1 MRAFMSRKDEYAADP
16 LRSPVSNLKPD
27 LFPSDMAWV
36 VAQSVS
42 EARAILAETEPQSG
56 ERDDSD
62 SLTVVEI
69 TNGAFVG
76 HRLLWNAERALGESL
91 SAFVNE

>member
-27 LFPSDMAWV
+27 MFAADLAWLE
-36 VAQSVS
+36 AQSLS
-42 EARAILAETEPQSG
+42 EARAILSETEPPAELLVRGYRHPGQRIAPDAIG
-56 ERDDSD
+56 RP
-62 SLTVVEI
+62 
-69 TNGAFVG
+69 AFEA
-76 HRLLWNAERALGESL
+76 LAEAL